1 MSDTSSQGAHGISP
15 SPSVGHRSQSGTPR
29 GKLKLEVSPS
39 KRRYESPAQRPI
51 VTEPDSDEEPPQK
64 GSKQIPKPQSPQPST
79 QDEAASM
86 QAILAK
92 QYTDAK
98 LEIAQAREAILAD
111 ARKEVANIE

>member
-1 MSDTSSQGAHGISP
+1 MDFTKPLVWTPQSLRDAQRESQPPVAME
-15 SPSVGHRSQSGTPR
+15 
-29 GKLKLEVSPS
+29 LSPS
-39 KRRYESPAQRPI
+39 KRRHESPAQRPI

-86 QAILAK
+86 QAILIK
-92 QYTDAK
+92 QNTDAK

-111 ARKEVANIE
+111 AREEVANIE